1 MYATCMPQK
10 NSRKIYYEN
19 AFYHVYNRGVEKRN
33 IFLDRDDHLAF
44 FHFLKTALSPIQGGT
59 LPRNR
64 RKKFH
69 DKIDLM
75 AYCLMPNHYH
85 LLLRQK
91 TISGLT
97 EFIRSLSTSYS
108 MYFNKKY
115 RRVGSLFQGVF
126 KATDIRDEKYLLW
139 VSRYIHRNPPDFQ
152 TYPYSSYYDY
162 LSKRKTDWL
171 NTHLLLE
178 FFESKR
184 MSREK
189 NYQEFVDNTKEETP
203 SDFSFIT
210 LEPENEEDEVEDRLQ
225 KASALLRSHGRV
237 QP

>member
-1 MYATCMPQK
+1 MPQK
-10 NSRKIYYEN
+10 NSIKIYYEN

-44 FHFLKTALSPIQGGT
+44 LHLLKTALSPVQGGT
-59 LPRNR
+59 LPTQPRNR
-64 RKKFH
+64 RKKFS

-85 LLLRQK
+85 LLLRQI

-126 KATDIRDEKYLLW
+126 KATDIRDENYLLW
-139 VSRYIHRNPPDFQ
+139 ISRYIHRNPPDFQ
-152 TYPYSSYYDY
+152 TYPYSSYEDY
-162 LSKRKTDWL
+162 LGNRKTDWL
-171 NTHLLLE
+171 NTRLLLE
-178 FFESKR
+178 FFDSKR
-184 MSREK
+184 ISREK
-189 NYQEFVDNTKEETP
+189 NYQEFVDNAKEEIP
-203 SDFSFIT
+203 ADFSIIA
-210 LEPENEEDEVEDRLQ
+210 LEPENEEDEVETRLQ
-225 KASALLRSHGRV
+225 KASAMLYSHGRV
-237 QP
+237 EP

>member
-1 MYATCMPQK
+1 MPQK
-10 NSRKIYYEN
+10 NSIKIYYEN

-44 FHFLKTALSPIQGGT
+44 FHLLKTALSSEQGAT

-64 RKKFH
+64 RKKFLN
-69 DKIDLM
+69 KIDLM

-97 EFIRSLSTSYS
+97 EFIRSISTSYS

-115 RRVGSLFQGVF
+115 RRVGSLFQGIF
-126 KATDIRDEKYLLW
+126 KATDIRDESYLLW

-152 TYPYSSYYDY
+152 TYPYSSYHDY
-162 LSKRKTDWL
+162 LGKRKTDWL
-171 NTHLLLE
+171 NTTILLE

-184 MSREK
+184 MNREK
-189 NYQEFVDNTKEETP
+189 NYQEFVDNTKEEVP
-203 SDFSFIT
+203 ADFSLVA
-210 LEPENEEDEVEDRLQ
+210 LESENEENEVEERLK
-225 KASALLRSHGRV
+225 KARAVFHFSGRV

>member
-1 MYATCMPQK
+1 MPQK

-19 AFYHVYNRGVEKRN
+19 AFYHVYNRGVEKRD
-33 IFLDRDDHLAF
+33 IFLNRDDHLAF
-44 FHFLKTALSPIQGGT
+44 LHLLKTALSSVQGGT

-64 RKKFH
+64 RKKFY

-126 KATDIRDEKYLLW
+126 KATDIRDENYLLW

-152 TYPYSSYYDY
+152 TFPYSSYSDY
-162 LSKRKTDWL
+162 LGKRKTDWL
-171 NTHLLLE
+171 NTSFLLE

-184 MSREK
+184 ISREK
-189 NYQEFVDNTKEETP
+189 NYQKFVDNTNEETP
-203 SDFSFIT
+203 ADFSLIT
-210 LEPENEEDEVEDRLQ
+210 LEPENEESEVEDRLQ
-225 KASALLRSHGRV
+225 KASALLRSSGRV

>member
-1 MYATCMPQK
+1 MPQK

-44 FHFLKTALSPIQGGT
+44 FHLLKTALLPATSSEQGGT

-115 RRVGSLFQGVF
+115 LRVGSLFQGVF
-126 KATDIRDEKYLLW
+126 KATDIREENYLLW
-139 VSRYIHRNPPDFQ
+139 VSRYIHRNPPDFR
-152 TYPYSSYYDY
+152 TYPYSSYDDY
-162 LSKRKTDWL
+162 LGKRKTDWL
-171 NTHLLLE
+171 NTNLLLE

-189 NYQEFVDNTKEETP
+189 NYQEFVDNTKEKTP
-203 SDFSFIT
+203 IDFSFIT
-210 LEPENEEDEVEDRLQ
+210 LEPENEEDEVEERLQ
-225 KASALLRSHGRV
+225 KASALLHSHGRV
-237 QP
+237 EP

>member
-1 MYATCMPQK
+1 MPQK
-10 NSRKIYYEN
+10 YARKIYYEN

-33 IFLDRDDHLAF
+33 IFLNRDDYLAF
-44 FHFLKTALSPIQGGT
+44 LHLLKTYLLPPQSVGQGEA

-69 DKIDLM
+69 DKIDLI

-115 RRVGSLFQGVF
+115 QRVGSLFQGVF
-126 KATDIRDEKYLLW
+126 KATDIREENYLLW
-139 VSRYIHRNPPDFQ
+139 VSRYIHRNPHNFQ
-152 TYPYSSYYDY
+152 THSYSSYDDY
-162 LSKRKTDWL
+162 LGKRKTGWL
-171 NTHLLLE
+171 NTNLLLE

-184 MSREK
+184 KSREK
-189 NYQEFVDNTKEETP
+189 NYREFVENIKEEIPT
-203 SDFSFIT
+203 DFSHIT
-210 LEPENEEDEVEDRLQ
+210 LEPEKEDDEVKNRLQ
-225 KASALLRSHGRV
+225 KASALLQSHDRV
-237 QP
+237 

>member
-1 MYATCMPQK
+1 MPQK
-10 NSRKIYYEN
+10 NSIKTYYEN
-19 AFYHVYNRGVEKRN
+19 AFYHVYNRGVEKRD
-33 IFLDRDDHLAF
+33 IFLNRDDHLAF
-44 FHFLKTALSPIQGGT
+44 FHLLKTALSTEQGGT

-126 KATDIRDEKYLLW
+126 KATDIREESYLLW
-139 VSRYIHRNPPDFQ
+139 VSRYIHRNPPNFQ
-152 TYPYSSYYDY
+152 TYTYSSYDDY
-162 LSKRKTDWL
+162 LGNRKTDWL
-171 NTHLLLE
+171 NTTLLLE

-189 NYQEFVDNTKEETP
+189 NYQEFVDNTKEKVP
-203 SDFSFIT
+203 ADFSLIT
-210 LEPENEEDEVEDRLQ
+210 LEPENEEGEVEERLQ
-225 KASALLRSHGRV
+225 KSSALLRSSGRV